1 MKGRQQASLFVNY
14 DFGGCN
20 HLKVAEQMNAADK
33 ERIIAERGRELMR
46 KETTGK
52 AYVCIDLKSF
62 YASVECV
69 ERGLDPMTTDLV
81 VADPSR
87 GDKTICL
94 AVSPSLK
101 ARGVSGRARVFEI
114 PKSFEYIMAPPRMK
128 LYVEYAAKIYKVY
141 LDYIAPEDMHVYSI
155 DEVFIDVTPYLKRYD
170 KTPKEMAELL
180 MREVYERVGVRA
192 TAGVGPNLY
201 LAKIAMDII
210 AKHADD
216 FIGVLD
222 HDSFKEKLWDHRPL
236 TDFWR
241 IGRQT
246 EKKLER
252 IGIKT
257 MRDIAV
263 MDEDLAYKMFG
274 IDAEL
279 VLDHAYGIEPTTMED
294 IKGYK
299 NKSRS
304 LSHGQVLMRDYTN
317 EEGLLI
323 IKEMTEQLCHEMS
336 EIGMVS
342 PNISIMVGYSN
353 KLGVPMSRGSVSFS
367 IPIDAASVIMPAVAE
382 LYEKITVRDY
392 PVRRM
397 FVNFNNIRPR
407 DEDKQV
413 TLFDLMEAEDKE
425 EGVTKGQARER
436 DSKDPVREMQSKIK
450 RDTALQDTVN
460 KIRNKYGKDA
470 MIRAMD
476 LEEAATTI
484 ERNHQ
489 VGGHKE

>member
-1 MKGRQQASLFVNY
+1 MTGMK
-14 DFGGCN
+14 
-20 HLKVAEQMNAADK
+20 E
-33 ERIIAERGRELMR
+33 EREKIIEERWARFYE
-46 KETTGK
+46 KETKGK

-69 ERGLDPMTTDLV
+69 ERKLDPMTTDLV

-114 PKSFEYIMAPPRMK
+114 PKSFEYIMAPPRMN
-128 LYVEYAAKIYKVY
+128 LYIEYAAMIYKVY
-141 LDYIAPEDMHVYSI
+141 LDYIAPEDIHVYSI
-155 DEVFIDVTPYLKRYD
+155 DEVFIDVSPYLRRYD
-170 KTPKEMAELL
+170 KTTREMAELL
-180 MREVYERVGVRA
+180 MSEVYERVGVRA
-192 TAGVGPNLY
+192 TAGVGPNMY

-222 HDSFKEKLWDHRPL
+222 YGSFREKLWDYEPL
-236 TDFWR
+236 SDFWR
-241 IGRQT
+241 IGKRT
-246 EKKLER
+246 AEKFEK
-252 IGIKT
+252 IGITT
-257 MRDIAV
+257 MRGIAT

-294 IKGYK
+294 IKGYR
-299 NKSRS
+299 NKSHS
-304 LSHGQVLMRDYTN
+304 LSRGQVLMRDYTN

-323 IKEMTEQLCHEMS
+323 IKEMTEQLCHDLTGA
-336 EIGMVS
+336 GMVTA
-342 PNISIMVGYSN
+342 NVSIMVGYSN
-353 KLGVPMSRGSVSFS
+353 ALRVKMDRGSVSFS
-367 IPIDAASVIMPAVAE
+367 IRTDATSVIMPAVAD
-382 LYEKITVRDY
+382 LYKKITNPEY

-397 FVNFNNIRPR
+397 FVNFNDIKAKE
-407 DEDKQV
+407 DEKQM
-413 TLFDLMEAEDKE
+413 TLFDIVDADDEAE
-425 EGVTKGQARER
+425 GMTKGQARRRDADNSAMNAHARSKR
-436 DSKDPVREMQSKIK
+436 DSD
-450 RDTALQDTVN
+450 LQKAVN
-460 KIRNKYGKDA
+460 SIRHKYGKDA
-470 MIRAMD
+470 VIRAMD
-476 LEEAATTI
+476 LEDAATTI